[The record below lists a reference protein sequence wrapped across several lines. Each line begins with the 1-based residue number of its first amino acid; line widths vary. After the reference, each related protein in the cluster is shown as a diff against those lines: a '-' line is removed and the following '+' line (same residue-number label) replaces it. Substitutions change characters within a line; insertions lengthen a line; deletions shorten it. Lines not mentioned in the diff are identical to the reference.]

1 MVCAEQ
7 DTNAKI
13 ETMNLYSV
21 KTIWSHLAMA
31 LFLTLATAPQLSAQI
46 REEEE
51 EEPILVSENEL
62 NQLLVWYVDG
72 KYEKVL
78 YKAIRYTEDDKQKK
92 HPVPYLY
99 MAKSYLGIHNSDDN
113 DLRETYEVDK
123 LKALKNAL
131 KYAGKFVKKD
141 KEQEYVPSEQDFFEE
156 LRLETII
163 AAETEIDNGK
173 LSKAKSYYKYLTAL
187 DQEDPGAWMMYG
199 TVFLTLK
206 ARRDADKAWERR
218 AICSWTNRHEDS
230 QKASRSCCSTH
241 LSQPSK
247 SSTKWATV
255 QLHRISFHLATT
267 SSVATENLKPSSAP
281 SIERIR
287 LNILVGHPRLDR
299 RKRRTCHWAFPHHF
313 QGRLSFVV
321 HPALGP
327 AHGPPRP

>member
-31 LFLTLATAPQLSAQI
+31 LFLTLAAAPQLSAQI

-78 YKAIRYTEDDKQKK
+78 YKAIRYTEDDEQKK
-92 HPVPYLY
+92 HPMPYLY
-99 MAKSYLGIHNSDDN
+99 MAKAYLGIHNSDDA
-113 DLRETYEVDK
+113 DLRESYEVDK

-141 KEQEYVPSEQDFFEE
+141 KEQEYIFEE
-156 LRLETII
+156 LEYIEDLRKETII
-163 AAETEIDNGK
+163 AAETEMDNGK
-173 LSKAKSYYKYLTAL
+173 FTKAKSYYKYLTTL
-187 DQEDPGAWMMYG
+187 DKEDPGAWMMYG

-206 ARRDADKAWERR
+206 ARRDADKAWETARNLLLDQQARGLTEGQRELLQYAFVTTIEKLDEMGDR
-218 AICSWTNRHEDS
+218 AAAQDFISLGDDFIGGDREFEAV
-230 QKASRSCCSTH
+230 KRS
-241 LSQPSK
+241 
-247 SSTKWATV
+247 
-255 QLHRISFHLATT
+255 
-267 SSVATENLKPSSAP
+267 
-281 SIERIR
+281 
-287 LNILVGHPRLDR
+287 LD
-299 RKRRTCHWAFPHHF
+299 
-313 QGRLSFVV
+313 
-321 HPALGP
+321 
-327 AHGPPRP
+327 

>member
-13 ETMNLYSV
+13 ETMNLYSI

-78 YKAIRYTEDDKQKK
+78 YKAIRYTEDDEQKK
-92 HPVPYLY
+92 HPMPYLY
-99 MAKSYLGIHNSDDN
+99 MAKAYLGIHNSDDA
-113 DLRETYEVDK
+113 DLRESYEVDK

-141 KEQEYVPSEQDFFEE
+141 KEQEYIFEE
-156 LRLETII
+156 LEYIEDLRKETII
-163 AAETEIDNGK
+163 AAETEMDNGK
-173 LSKAKSYYKYLTAL
+173 FTKAKSYYKYLTTL
-187 DQEDPGAWMMYG
+187 DKEDPGAWMMYG

-206 ARRDADKAWERR
+206 ARRDADKAWEKARNLLLDQQARGLTEGQRDLLQYAFVTTIEKLDEMGDR
-218 AICSWTNRHEDS
+218 AAAQDFISIGDDFIGGDREFEAV
-230 QKASRSCCSTH
+230 KRS
-241 LSQPSK
+241 
-247 SSTKWATV
+247 
-255 QLHRISFHLATT
+255 
-267 SSVATENLKPSSAP
+267 
-281 SIERIR
+281 
-287 LNILVGHPRLDR
+287 LD
-299 RKRRTCHWAFPHHF
+299 
-313 QGRLSFVV
+313 
-321 HPALGP
+321 
-327 AHGPPRP
+327 

>member
-46 REEEE
+46 REQEE

-78 YKAIRYTEDDKQKK
+78 YKAIRYTEDDEQKK
-92 HPVPYLY
+92 HPMPYLY
-99 MAKSYLGIHNSDDN
+99 MAKAYLGIHNSDDA
-113 DLRETYEVDK
+113 DLREAYEVDK

-141 KEQEYVPSEQDFFEE
+141 KEQEYIFEE
-156 LRLETII
+156 LEYIEDLRKETII
-163 AAETEIDNGK
+163 AAETEMDNGK
-173 LSKAKSYYKYLTAL
+173 FTKAKSYYKYLTTL
-187 DQEDPGAWMMYG
+187 DKEDPGAWMMYG

-206 ARRDADKAWERR
+206 ARRDADKAWETARNLLLDQQARGLTEGQRDLLQYAFVTTIEKLDEMGDR
-218 AICSWTNRHEDS
+218 AAAQDFISLGDDFIGGDREFEAV
-230 QKASRSCCSTH
+230 KRS
-241 LSQPSK
+241 
-247 SSTKWATV
+247 
-255 QLHRISFHLATT
+255 
-267 SSVATENLKPSSAP
+267 
-281 SIERIR
+281 
-287 LNILVGHPRLDR
+287 LD
-299 RKRRTCHWAFPHHF
+299 
-313 QGRLSFVV
+313 
-321 HPALGP
+321 
-327 AHGPPRP
+327 

>member
-31 LFLTLATAPQLSAQI
+31 LFLTLAAAPQLSAQI

-78 YKAIRYTEDDKQKK
+78 YKAIRYTEDDEQKK
-92 HPVPYLY
+92 HPMPYLY
-99 MAKSYLGIHNSDDN
+99 MAKAYLGIHNSDDA
-113 DLRETYEVDK
+113 DLRESYEVDK

-141 KEQEYVPSEQDFFEE
+141 KEQEYIFEE
-156 LRLETII
+156 LEYIEDLRKETII
-163 AAETEIDNGK
+163 AAETEMDNGK
-173 LSKAKSYYKYLTAL
+173 FTKAKSYYKYLTTL
-187 DQEDPGAWMMYG
+187 DKEDPGAWMMYG

-206 ARRDADKAWERR
+206 ARRDADKAWETARNLLLDQQARGLTEGQRDLLQYAFVTTIEKLDEMGDR
-218 AICSWTNRHEDS
+218 AAAQDFISIGDEFIGGDREFEAV
-230 QKASRSCCSTH
+230 KRS
-241 LSQPSK
+241 
-247 SSTKWATV
+247 
-255 QLHRISFHLATT
+255 
-267 SSVATENLKPSSAP
+267 
-281 SIERIR
+281 
-287 LNILVGHPRLDR
+287 LD
-299 RKRRTCHWAFPHHF
+299 
-313 QGRLSFVV
+313 
-321 HPALGP
+321 
-327 AHGPPRP
+327 

>member
-78 YKAIRYTEDDKQKK
+78 YKAIRYTEDDEQKK
-92 HPVPYLY
+92 HPMPYLY
-99 MAKSYLGIHNSDDN
+99 MAKAYLGIHNSDDA
-113 DLRETYEVDK
+113 DLREAYEVDK

-141 KEQEYVPSEQDFFEE
+141 KEQEYIFEE
-156 LRLETII
+156 LEYIEDLRKETII
-163 AAETEIDNGK
+163 AAETEMDNGK
-173 LSKAKSYYKYLTAL
+173 FTKAKSYYKYLTTL
-187 DQEDPGAWMMYG
+187 DKEDPGAWMMYG

-206 ARRDADKAWERR
+206 ARRDADKAWETARNLLLDQQAR
-218 AICSWTNRHEDS
+218 GLTEGQQELLQYAFVTTIEKLDEMGDRVAAQDFISIGDDFIGGDREFEAV
-230 QKASRSCCSTH
+230 KRS
-241 LSQPSK
+241 
-247 SSTKWATV
+247 
-255 QLHRISFHLATT
+255 
-267 SSVATENLKPSSAP
+267 
-281 SIERIR
+281 
-287 LNILVGHPRLDR
+287 LD
-299 RKRRTCHWAFPHHF
+299 
-313 QGRLSFVV
+313 
-321 HPALGP
+321 
-327 AHGPPRP
+327 

>member
-1 MVCAEQ
+1 MVCAKQ

-78 YKAIRYTEDDKQKK
+78 YKAIRYTEDDEQKK
-92 HPVPYLY
+92 HPMPYLY
-99 MAKSYLGIHNSDDN
+99 MAKAYLGIHNSDDA
-113 DLRETYEVDK
+113 DLREAYEVDK

-141 KEQEYVPSEQDFFEE
+141 KEQEYIFEE
-156 LRLETII
+156 LEYIEDLRKETII
-163 AAETEIDNGK
+163 AAETEMDNGK
-173 LSKAKSYYKYLTAL
+173 FTKAKSYYKYLTTL
-187 DQEDPGAWMMYG
+187 DKEDPGAWMMYG

-206 ARRDADKAWERR
+206 ARRDADKAWETARNLLLDQQARGLTEGQRELLQYAFVTTIEKLDEMGDR
-218 AICSWTNRHEDS
+218 AAAQDFISLGDDFIGGDREFEAV
-230 QKASRSCCSTH
+230 KRS
-241 LSQPSK
+241 
-247 SSTKWATV
+247 
-255 QLHRISFHLATT
+255 
-267 SSVATENLKPSSAP
+267 
-281 SIERIR
+281 
-287 LNILVGHPRLDR
+287 LD
-299 RKRRTCHWAFPHHF
+299 
-313 QGRLSFVV
+313 
-321 HPALGP
+321 
-327 AHGPPRP
+327 

>member
-78 YKAIRYTEDDKQKK
+78 YKAIRYTEDDEQKK
-92 HPVPYLY
+92 HPMPYLY
-99 MAKSYLGIHNSDDN
+99 MAKAYLGIHNSDDA
-113 DLRETYEVDK
+113 DLRESYEVDK

-141 KEQEYVPSEQDFFEE
+141 KEQEYIFEE
-156 LRLETII
+156 LEYIEDLRKETII
-163 AAETEIDNGK
+163 AAETEMDNGK
-173 LSKAKSYYKYLTAL
+173 FTKAKSYYKYLTTL
-187 DQEDPGAWMMYG
+187 DKEDPGAWMMYG

-206 ARRDADKAWERR
+206 ARRDADKAWETARNLLLDQQARGLTEGQRELLQYAFVTTIEKLDEMGDR
-218 AICSWTNRHEDS
+218 AAAQDFISLGDDFIGGDREFEAV
-230 QKASRSCCSTH
+230 KRS
-241 LSQPSK
+241 
-247 SSTKWATV
+247 
-255 QLHRISFHLATT
+255 
-267 SSVATENLKPSSAP
+267 
-281 SIERIR
+281 
-287 LNILVGHPRLDR
+287 LD
-299 RKRRTCHWAFPHHF
+299 
-313 QGRLSFVV
+313 
-321 HPALGP
+321 
-327 AHGPPRP
+327 

>member
-78 YKAIRYTEDDKQKK
+78 YKAIRYTEDDEQKK
-92 HPVPYLY
+92 HPMPYLY
-99 MAKSYLGIHNSDDN
+99 MAKAYLGIHNSDDA
-113 DLRETYEVDK
+113 DLRESYEVDK

-141 KEQEYVPSEQDFFEE
+141 KEQEYIFEE
-156 LRLETII
+156 LEYIEDLRKETII
-163 AAETEIDNGK
+163 AAETEMDNGK
-173 LSKAKSYYKYLTAL
+173 FTKAKSYYKYLTTL
-187 DQEDPGAWMMYG
+187 DKEDPGAWMMYG

-206 ARRDADKAWERR
+206 ARRDADKAWEKARNLLLDQQARGLTEGQRDLLQYAFVTTIEKLDEMGDR
-218 AICSWTNRHEDS
+218 AAAQDFISIGDDFIGGDREFEAV
-230 QKASRSCCSTH
+230 KRS
-241 LSQPSK
+241 
-247 SSTKWATV
+247 
-255 QLHRISFHLATT
+255 
-267 SSVATENLKPSSAP
+267 
-281 SIERIR
+281 
-287 LNILVGHPRLDR
+287 LD
-299 RKRRTCHWAFPHHF
+299 
-313 QGRLSFVV
+313 
-321 HPALGP
+321 
-327 AHGPPRP
+327 

>member
-31 LFLTLATAPQLSAQI
+31 LFLTMTTAPQLSAQI

-78 YKAIRYTEDDKQKK
+78 YKAIRYTEDDEQKK
-92 HPVPYLY
+92 HPMPYLY
-99 MAKSYLGIHNSDDN
+99 MAKAYLGIHNSDDA
-113 DLRETYEVDK
+113 DLREVYEVDK

-141 KEQEYVPSEQDFFEE
+141 KEQEYIFEE
-156 LRLETII
+156 LEYIEDLRKETII
-163 AAETEIDNGK
+163 AAETEMDNGK
-173 LSKAKSYYKYLTAL
+173 FTKAKSYYKYLTTL
-187 DQEDPGAWMMYG
+187 DKEDPGAWMMYG

-206 ARRDADKAWERR
+206 ARRDADKAWETARNLLLDQQARGLTEGQRELLQYAFVTTIEKLDEMGDR
-218 AICSWTNRHEDS
+218 AAAQDFISLGDDFIGGDREFEAV
-230 QKASRSCCSTH
+230 KRS
-241 LSQPSK
+241 
-247 SSTKWATV
+247 
-255 QLHRISFHLATT
+255 
-267 SSVATENLKPSSAP
+267 
-281 SIERIR
+281 
-287 LNILVGHPRLDR
+287 LD
-299 RKRRTCHWAFPHHF
+299 
-313 QGRLSFVV
+313 
-321 HPALGP
+321 
-327 AHGPPRP
+327 